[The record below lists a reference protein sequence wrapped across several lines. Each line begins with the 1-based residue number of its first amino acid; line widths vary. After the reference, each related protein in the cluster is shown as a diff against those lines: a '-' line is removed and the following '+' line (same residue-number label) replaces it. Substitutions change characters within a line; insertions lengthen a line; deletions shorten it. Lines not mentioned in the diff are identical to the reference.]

1 MTMEDGKMSKEH
13 RVFPHWMANE
23 KRFHARRVRGSR
35 VEYEIVED

>member
-1 MTMEDGKMSKEH
+1 MSKEH